1 MTDAPTLPPEMHA
14 LDIPERRPLLVV
26 DVDEVLAMF
35 MRGFERFLWK
45 HDLEMRID
53 RFALFQNIY
62 RPGESKHLDVA
73 AGRALFEAFFESDV
87 EDIEVAPGAVEALRR
102 IAKDA
107 TVVVFTN
114 APLQSREARTRW
126 LHANG
131 MPYPMLVGQGP
142 KGPCVGQLSARAQAP
157 VAFIDDLL
165 PNLDSV
171 AESAPAVHTFQHVA
185 DERLRPLAFTAPDRH
200 RRIDH
205 WPALGDAVAEALGL
219 ESR

>member
-14 LDIPERRPLLVV
+14 LDITEHKPLLVV

-62 RPGESKHLDVA
+62 RPGEREHLDVS

-102 IAKDA
+102 IAEHA
-107 TVVVFTN
+107 TVIVFTN

-131 MPYPMLVGQGP
+131 MPYPLLVGQGP
-142 KGPCVGQLSARAQAP
+142 KGPCVARLSARAGAP

-171 AESAPAVHTFQHVA
+171 AESAPTVHRFQHVA

-200 RRIDH
+200 KRIDH
-205 WPALGDAVAEALGL
+205 WPALGEAVAKALGL
-219 ESR
+219 ESQ